1 MVKYMKSKF
10 EKYRE
15 NFDNMNHLLYIS
27 LVIDSR
33 YKLQYL
39 EYCFGYFVREKKNAT
54 NMANRVKDIF
64 LNLYDAI
71 LKIN

>member
-1 MVKYMKSKF
+1 MTQLTWSMKNKVICWKKMVKYMKSKF

-39 EYCFGYFVREKKNAT
+39 EYCFGYFVREKK
-54 NMANRVKDIF
+54 KC
-64 LNLYDAI
+64 Y
-71 LKIN
+71 

>member
-1 MVKYMKSKF
+1 MKSKF

-39 EYCFGYFVREKKNAT
+39 EYCFGYFVREKKK
-54 NMANRVKDIF
+54 MLLIWQ
-64 LNLYDAI
+64 I
-71 LKIN
+71 E

>member
-1 MVKYMKSKF
+1 MKSKF

-15 NFDNMNHLLYIS
+15 NFDNMNHLLYVG

-39 EYCFGYFVREKKNAT
+39 VYCFGYFVRGEKGYW
-54 NMANRVKDIF
+54 
-64 LNLYDAI
+64 YD
-71 LKIN
+71 K

>member
-1 MVKYMKSKF
+1 MKSKF

-39 EYCFGYFVREKKNAT
+39 EYCFGYFVQGKK
-54 NMANRVKDIF
+54 MLLIWQ
-64 LNLYDAI
+64 I
-71 LKIN
+71 E